1 MIGLEPP
8 GRIPAPAPVGL
19 DGWINTDPLTVSDF
33 ADKIVLFDFWTYTC
47 VNCIRTLPYLQ
58 DWHEKYADEGLL
70 IIGVHTPEFD
80 FEKLHEN
87 VKEAV
92 ADLGITYAV
101 AQDNNRSTWQTYRV
115 QAWPTKYIVDGQGF
129 VRYYYRGEGAYADTE
144 RVIRYLLEEMGRD
157 VSHIDPNSEPDPIP
171 IAGTRATDF
180 EKFLTREL
188 YAGTFRNIDFG
199 GAYILNEEY
208 YKSPNV
214 VQWYTD
220 PGERKNHFLFI
231 QGEWLNAAESLD
243 HAGASDNYEDYVGF
257 RFFASEV
264 NAVLNYERGEPYDFR
279 VTMDGG
285 PVPVESAGADI
296 RYDDDGNSFVTVD
309 SPRMYRLVRQA
320 EVSSHELL
328 IRPANDRFSVYAFTF
343 GGYGKDDG

>member
-1 MIGLEPP
+1 M
-8 GRIPAPAPVGL
+8 
-19 DGWINTDPLTVSDF
+19 SDF

-92 ADLGITYAV
+92 ADLGVEYAV
-101 AQDNNRSTWQTYRV
+101 AQDNDRSTWRAYRV
-115 QAWPTKYIVDGQGF
+115 QAWPTKYIVDGHGF

-144 RVIRYLLEEMGRD
+144 LVIRYLLEETGRD
-157 VSHIDPNSEPDPIP
+157 LSHIAPNSELDPIP
-171 IAGTRATDF
+171 IAGTRATDL

-243 HAGASDNYEDYVGF
+243 YARASDNYEDYVGF

-309 SPRMYRLVRQA
+309 SPRMYRLIRQA

-328 IRPANDRFSVYAFTF
+328 IRPGDDRFSVYAFTF
-343 GGYGKDDG
+343 GGYGKDGG